1 MTMYGAVEQDERA
14 ATPRRAWGLVLAAGL
29 IAAFGYLAPE
39 ATTSIKPAFFPVM
52 PGIADGAALT
62 TYAPTAAPANSTNS
76 TNSTNVTT
84 AEPTPS
90 PMGCDEGSL
99 DICVLTS
106 SCPGIDSGEVKFPP
120 DLAGIAV
127 PAAGSDCGSWTDA
140 VSEACCVAY
149 KGYHVGCNDGC
160 MGLFV
165 DFVMCELT
173 TLAEA
178 GGSTCMFECPASFAC

>member
-39 ATTSIKPAFFPVM
+39 ATTSIKPAFLPVM

-106 SCPGIDSGEVKFPP
+106 SCPGIDSGEVKRAPARRIGFWAPRT
-120 DLAGIAV
+120 GRGG
-127 PAAGSDCGSWTDA
+127 AAGAAWIFRGR
-140 VSEACCVAY
+140 VAATPRVPR
-149 KGYHVGCNDGC
+149 GYS
-160 MGLFV
+160 
-165 DFVMCELT
+165 
-173 TLAEA
+173 A
-178 GGSTCMFECPASFAC
+178 GGVAAAPRVPRGYSAGGRVRLRSDVRL

>member
-1 MTMYGAVEQDERA
+1 MDIPRGGAC
-14 ATPRRAWGLVLAAGL
+14 G
-29 IAAFGYLAPE
+29 FE
-39 ATTSIKPAFFPVM
+39 AT
-52 PGIADGAALT
+52 
-62 TYAPTAAPANSTNS
+62 
-76 TNSTNVTT
+76 
-84 AEPTPS
+84 
-90 PMGCDEGSL
+90 
-99 DICVLTS
+99 CVS
-106 SCPGIDSGEVKFPP
+106 RFPP